1 MLEPPCYPWARVST
15 LTGGGGVRWNYRLL
29 SRRLWSLNTR
39 RSFIGNCIRNSGVLG
54 CRRSE
59 SSAPILPRFSGRQ
72 RFASQWVGTG
82 RTAVLCLPIPP
93 VVTVRAAFTAH
104 GGRLVGPF
112 SSSSGDMDLR
122 GEFVDFPT
130 YPRLREG

>member
-1 MLEPPCYPWARVST
+1 VVARTNRPRISHAP
-15 LTGGGGVRWNYRLL
+15 
-29 SRRLWSLNTR
+29 
-39 RSFIGNCIRNSGVLG
+39 
-54 CRRSE
+54 
-59 SSAPILPRFSGRQ
+59 SAARFSASGDPP
-72 RFASQWVGTG
+72 FGESQWVGTG

>member
-1 MLEPPCYPWARVST
+1 VCSEADAQNRAPPS
-15 LTGGGGVRWNYRLL
+15 
-29 SRRLWSLNTR
+29 SH
-39 RSFIGNCIRNSGVLG
+39 NCQAAGDPPAG
-54 CRRSE
+54 K
-59 SSAPILPRFSGRQ
+59 
-72 RFASQWVGTG
+72 SQWVGTG

>member
-1 MLEPPCYPWARVST
+1 MLHPCALAQGS
-15 LTGGGGVRWNYRLL
+15 LANTGDKRALKKP
-29 SRRLWSLNTR
+29 
-39 RSFIGNCIRNSGVLG
+39 
-54 CRRSE
+54 
-59 SSAPILPRFSGRQ
+59 SAPILPRFPSGGRSSATSGSY
-72 RFASQWVGTG
+72 ASQWVGTG

>member
-1 MLEPPCYPWARVST
+1 MHLRAPRTLGAAGEGKDPP
-15 LTGGGGVRWNYRLL
+15 
-29 SRRLWSLNTR
+29 
-39 RSFIGNCIRNSGVLG
+39 
-54 CRRSE
+54 
-59 SSAPILPRFSGRQ
+59 
-72 RFASQWVGTG
+72 QWVGTG
-82 RTAVLCLPIPP
+82 RTAILCLPIPP

>member
-1 MLEPPCYPWARVST
+1 VC
-15 LTGGGGVRWNYRLL
+15 
-29 SRRLWSLNTR
+29 
-39 RSFIGNCIRNSGVLG
+39 
-54 CRRSE
+54 SE
-59 SSAPILPRFSGRQ
+59 AAAQKASAPILPRFWRPADTK
-72 RFASQWVGTG
+72 RPQWVGTG

>member
-1 MLEPPCYPWARVST
+1 VC
-15 LTGGGGVRWNYRLL
+15 
-29 SRRLWSLNTR
+29 
-39 RSFIGNCIRNSGVLG
+39 
-54 CRRSE
+54 SE
-59 SSAPILPRFSGRQ
+59 ASAQKASPPILPRLLSGRQ
-72 RFASQWVGTG
+72 RCASQWVGTG